1 MAEPTTPV
9 GAITLNRVLAI
20 LLTVN
25 DPCSVSWGAP
35 LNVLEMGLVREAH
48 IRDDGTIFLRLL
60 LTEPTCI
67 FFFDIATDIKAR
79 LQAELGECKLDIELL
94 SDQLWTEDL
103 MEPAALERLRGF
115 RQRTR
120 ERFGTKRQLQMA

>member
-79 LQAELGECKLDIELL
+79 LQAEVGHRTALRPTLDGRPHGTGGARKVARL
-94 SDQLWTEDL
+94 
-103 MEPAALERLRGF
+103 PAAYPRTLRH
-115 RQRTR
+115 
-120 ERFGTKRQLQMA
+120 